1 MSDKKSQSGQSA
13 GGGPTGAGRLFRRR
27 SAVTA
32 AGGPDSRWTLD
43 GRTKL
48 DILQRKAAPYVFISP
63 FYILFAIF
71 GLFPILFSLYLS
83 FHGWDGIGP
92 MQWRGLDQYRFLLTD
107 EWFWQSLYN
116 TVGIGLMTGIPQH
129 ILGLVLAFMINSKLV
144 RFSKVFRNS
153 YFLPYITS
161 TVALSLIFGIILGT
175 RYGAL
180 NYALQA
186 LATVPPIGGLL
197 NALNIELPI
206 HWLSHREF
214 IWPSIAMVMTWRWF
228 GWNIVLYLA
237 GLQAIPNEL
246 YESAKVDGA
255 SNKQIFW
262 KITIPLLRPM
272 MLFAVTMTIIG
283 QMQAFDEPFILLGTG
298 GGPGQAGLTS
308 VLYLYRTGFEWMQ
321 LGRGAAMSYLLFVI
335 IIIGSLINFKITG
348 RKNT

>member
-1 MSDKKSQSGQSA
+1 MSDKRSQREESGGS
-13 GGGPTGAGRLFRRR
+13 GSTRAGRLVGRR
-27 SAVTA
+27 STKAPESGA
-32 AGGPDSRWTLD
+32 DSRRLLD
-43 GRTKL
+43 GRTRL

-83 FHGWDGIGP
+83 FHAWDGIGP
-92 MQWRGLDQYRFLLTD
+92 MQWRGLDQYSFLLTD

-116 TVGIGLMTGIPQH
+116 TIGIGLMTGIPQH
-129 ILGLVLAFMINSKLV
+129 LLGLVLAFMINSKLV
-144 RFSKVFRNS
+144 RFSKVFRNA

-161 TVALSLIFGIILGT
+161 TVALALIFGIILGT

-180 NYALQA
+180 NYGLQL
-186 LATVPPIGGLL
+186 LATVPPIGAIL

-246 YESAKVDGA
+246 YESARVDGA
-255 SNKQIFW
+255 NNKQIFW

-283 QMQAFDEPFILLGTG
+283 QMQAFDEPFILLGTS

-308 VLYLYRTGFEWMQ
+308 VLYLYRTGFEWTQ

-335 IIIGSLINFKITG
+335 IIIGSLINMKITG